1 MHDLKPLSS
10 ELRSLELKPSAV
22 KSNGHSLQVDGG
34 ASHQRLSESATKQ
47 TFEPSGMLRQTKNV
61 QNYVLRIRSSF
72 LNSINNALASRRRL
86 SLVKYLI
93 LFFHHTPSSSLRH
106 KASKP
111 SIEKLRHRFLLK
123 SRKKQWYSLW
133 EKPNSASFHLTF
145 THGSVGLTPL
155 KLTTN
160 NSFSAMFPFSSKSS
174 GWTVTSPVLSR
185 GLAYSRRA
193 LNPW

>member
-1 MHDLKPLSS
+1 MILGLQQWATFSRTEAKFCHKSWTLADRGW
-10 ELRSLELKPSAV
+10 RSLSPTIEWVSNRKDLVAV
-22 KSNGHSLQVDGG
+22 WH
-34 ASHQRLSESATKQ
+34 AQ
-47 TFEPSGMLRQTKNV
+47 TNNMSS
-61 QNYVLRIRSSF
+61 NYVLRIRSSF
-72 LNSINNALASRRRL
+72 LNSRNNALASRRRL
-86 SLVKYLI
+86 SSVKYLI
-93 LFFHHTPSSSLRH
+93 LFFHHTPSASLRH

-123 SRKKQWYSLW
+123 SRKKQWYSLR
-133 EKPNSASFHLTF
+133 EKRNSASFHLTF